1 MMPQSETQLRLPSYG
16 GQAVIEGV
24 MMRGKKN
31 LAMACRKP
39 DGSIVTYQEDLPSL
53 YQSKVMK
60 IPFLRGVIGLWDA
73 LGLGTRMLTK
83 SANYQTGEEEK
94 LEGSSLFF
102 TLLFSLSMAVV
113 LFFILPAF
121 VAGKLD
127 QALNLGVW
135 WGNVIEGVLRLLIL
149 VAYLALVGRM
159 AEIKRTFMYH
169 GAEHKTINAYEAKVE
184 LIPEEAAKMSTCHP
198 RCGTSFLLTFLVIST
213 FIFALLGPLSIVW
226 RLASRVIML
235 PIIAGIAYEYIQW
248 AAKNMDKS
256 KFVKAIMQ
264 PNLWLQKLSTREPS
278 LDMLEVSINAFK
290 LMLMKEDNPS
300 QS

>member
-1 MMPQSETQLRLPSYG
+1 MMPKAEAKLRLPSYG

-39 DGSIVTYQEDLPSL
+39 DGSIVTYQEDLPSV
-53 YQSKVMK
+53 YQSKLMK
-60 IPFLRGVIGLWDA
+60 MPFLRGIFGLWDA

-83 SANYQTGEEEK
+83 AANYQTGEDEK

-102 TLLFSLSMAVV
+102 TLLFSLSMAIV

-121 VAGKLD
+121 IAGKLD
-127 QALNLGVW
+127 QAFGLGVW
-135 WGNVIEGVLRLLIL
+135 WGNVIEGVLRLIVL
-149 VAYLALVGRM
+149 VGYLAIVGKM
-159 AEIKRTFMYH
+159 QEIKRTFMYH
-169 GAEHKTINAYEAKVE
+169 GAEHKTINAFEAHVE
-184 LIPEEAAKMSTCHP
+184 MIPEEVAKMSTCHP

-213 FIFALLGPLSIVW
+213 FIFALLGPLSILV

-235 PIIAGIAYEYIQW
+235 PLIAGIAYEYIQW

-256 KFVKAIMQ
+256 KFVNAIMQ
-264 PNLWLQKLSTREPS
+264 PNLWLQRLSTREPS
-278 LDMLEVSINAFK
+278 LDMLEVSINAFTT
-290 LMLMKEDNPS
+290 MLQKEDLPTKL
-300 QS
+300 

>member
-94 LEGSSLFF
+94 LEGSSLFL

-135 WGNVIEGVLRLLIL
+135 WGNVIEGILRLIIL
-149 VAYLALVGRM
+149 VVYLALVGRI

-169 GAEHKTINAYEAKVE
+169 GAEHKTINAYEARVE

-213 FIFALLGPLSIVW
+213 FIFALLGPLSIVL

-248 AAKNMDKS
+248 AAKNMDES

-290 LMLMKEDNPS
+290 LMLMKEDHPS

>member
-1 MMPQSETQLRLPSYG
+1 MMPKAEAKLRLPSYG

-39 DGSIVTYQEDLPSL
+39 DGSIVTYQEYLPSV
-53 YQSKVMK
+53 YQSKLMK
-60 IPFLRGVIGLWDA
+60 MPFLRGIFGLWDA

-83 SANYQTGEEEK
+83 AANYQTGEDEK

-102 TLLFSLSMAVV
+102 TLLFSLSMAIV

-121 VAGKLD
+121 IAGKLD
-127 QALNLGVW
+127 QAFGLGVW
-135 WGNVIEGVLRLLIL
+135 WGNVIEGLLRLIVL
-149 VAYLALVGRM
+149 VGYLAIVGKM
-159 AEIKRTFMYH
+159 QEIKRTFMYH
-169 GAEHKTINAYEAKVE
+169 GAEHKTINAFEAHVE
-184 LIPEEAAKMSTCHP
+184 MIPEEVAKMSTCHP

-213 FIFALLGPLSIVW
+213 FIFALLGPLSILV

-235 PIIAGIAYEYIQW
+235 PLIAGIAYEYIQW

-256 KFVKAIMQ
+256 KFVNAIMQ
-264 PNLWLQKLSTREPS
+264 PNLWLQRLSTREPS
-278 LDMLEVSINAFK
+278 LDMLEVSINAFTT
-290 LMLMKEDNPS
+290 MLQKEDLPTKL
-300 QS
+300 

>member
-24 MMRGKKN
+24 MMRGRKN

-53 YQSKVMK
+53 YQSKLMK

-83 SANYQTGEEEK
+83 AANYQTGEDEK

-135 WGNVIEGVLRLLIL
+135 WGNVIEGILRLIIL
-149 VAYLALVGRM
+149 VVYLALVGRM

-169 GAEHKTINAYEAKVE
+169 GAEHKTINAYEARME

-213 FIFALLGPLSIVW
+213 FIFALLGPLSIVL

-256 KFVKAIMQ
+256 KFVKALMQ

-290 LMLMKEDNPS
+290 LMLMKEEKPS

>member
-1 MMPQSETQLRLPSYG
+1 MMPKAEAKLRLPSYG

-39 DGSIVTYQEDLPSL
+39 DGNIVTYQEDLPSV
-53 YQSKVMK
+53 YQSKLMK
-60 IPFLRGVIGLWDA
+60 MPFLRGIFGLWDA

-83 SANYQTGEEEK
+83 AANYQTGEDEK

-102 TLLFSLSMAVV
+102 TLLFSLSMAIV

-121 VAGKLD
+121 IAGKLD
-127 QALNLGVW
+127 QAFGLGVW
-135 WGNVIEGVLRLLIL
+135 WGNVIEGVLRLIVL
-149 VAYLALVGRM
+149 VGYLAIVGKM
-159 AEIKRTFMYH
+159 QEIKRTFMYH
-169 GAEHKTINAYEAKVE
+169 GAEHKTINAFEAHVE
-184 LIPEEAAKMSTCHP
+184 MIPEEVAKMSTCHP

-213 FIFALLGPLSIVW
+213 FIFALLGPLSILV

-235 PIIAGIAYEYIQW
+235 PLIAGIAYEYIQW

-256 KFVKAIMQ
+256 KFVNAIMQ
-264 PNLWLQKLSTREPS
+264 PNLWLQRLSTREPS
-278 LDMLEVSINAFK
+278 LDMLEVSINAFTT
-290 LMLMKEDNPS
+290 MLQKEDLPTKL
-300 QS
+300 

>member
-83 SANYQTGEEEK
+83 AANYQTGEDEK

-127 QALNLGVW
+127 QALKLGVW
-135 WGNVIEGVLRLLIL
+135 CGNVIEGILRLIIL
-149 VAYLALVGRM
+149 VLYLALVGRM

-169 GAEHKTINAYEAKVE
+169 GAEHKTINAYEARVE

-213 FIFALLGPLSIVW
+213 FIFALLGPLSLVL

-290 LMLMKEDNPS
+290 LMLMKEDHPS

>member
-1 MMPQSETQLRLPSYG
+1 MMPKAEAKLRLPSYG

-39 DGSIVTYQEDLPSL
+39 DGSIVTYQEYLPSV
-53 YQSKVMK
+53 YQSKLMK
-60 IPFLRGVIGLWDA
+60 MPFLRGIFGLWDA

-83 SANYQTGEEEK
+83 AANYQTGEDEK

-102 TLLFSLSMAVV
+102 TLLFSLSMAIV

-121 VAGKLD
+121 IAGKLD
-127 QALNLGVW
+127 QAFGLGVW
-135 WGNVIEGVLRLLIL
+135 WGNVIEGVLRLIVL
-149 VAYLALVGRM
+149 VGYLAIVGKM
-159 AEIKRTFMYH
+159 QEIKRTFMYH
-169 GAEHKTINAYEAKVE
+169 GAEHKTINAFEAHVE
-184 LIPEEAAKMSTCHP
+184 MIPEEVAKMSTCHP

-213 FIFALLGPLSIVW
+213 FIFALLGPLSILV

-235 PIIAGIAYEYIQW
+235 PLIAGIAYEYIQW

-256 KFVKAIMQ
+256 KFVNAIMQ
-264 PNLWLQKLSTREPS
+264 PNLWLQRLSTREPS
-278 LDMLEVSINAFK
+278 LDMLEVSINAFTT
-290 LMLMKEDNPS
+290 MLQKEDLPTKL
-300 QS
+300 

>member
-1 MMPQSETQLRLPSYG
+1 MMPKSEVELRLPSYG

-39 DGSIVTYQEDLPSL
+39 DGSIVTYQEDLPSV
-53 YQSKVMK
+53 YQSKLTKV
-60 IPFLRGVIGLWDA
+60 PFLRGIFGLWDA

-83 SANYQTGEEEK
+83 AANYQTGEDEK

-102 TLLFSLSMAVV
+102 TLLFSLSLAVI

-121 VAGKLD
+121 VAGKVD
-127 QALNLGVW
+127 QALGLGVW
-135 WGNVIEGVLRLLIL
+135 WGNVIEGILRLIVL
-149 VAYLALVGRM
+149 VVYLALVGRM
-159 AEIKRTFMYH
+159 QEIKRTFMYH
-169 GAEHKTINAYEAKVE
+169 GAEHKTINAFEARVDMT
-184 LIPEEAAKMSTCHP
+184 PEEVAKMSTCHP

-213 FIFALLGPLSIVW
+213 FIFALLGPLSILA

-235 PIIAGIAYEYIQW
+235 PLVAGIAYEYIQW
-248 AAKNMDKS
+248 AARNMEKS
-256 KFVKAIMQ
+256 KFVKTIMQ

-278 LDMLEVSINAFK
+278 LDMLEVSINAFTT
-290 LMLMKEDNPS
+290 MLQKEDFVTKS
-300 QS
+300 

>member
-1 MMPQSETQLRLPSYG
+1 MMPKAEAKLRLPSYG

-39 DGSIVTYQEDLPSL
+39 DGNIVTYQEDLPSV
-53 YQSKVMK
+53 YQSKLMK
-60 IPFLRGVIGLWDA
+60 MPFLRGIFGLWDA

-83 SANYQTGEEEK
+83 AANYQTGEDEK

-102 TLLFSLSMAVV
+102 TLLFSLSMAIV

-121 VAGKLD
+121 IAGKLD
-127 QALNLGVW
+127 QAFGLGVW
-135 WGNVIEGVLRLLIL
+135 WGNVIEGVLRLIVL
-149 VAYLALVGRM
+149 VGYLAIVGKM
-159 AEIKRTFMYH
+159 QEIKRTFMYH
-169 GAEHKTINAYEAKVE
+169 GAEHKTINAFEAHVE
-184 LIPEEAAKMSTCHP
+184 MIPEEVAKMSTCHP
-198 RCGTSFLLTFLVIST
+198 RCGTSFLLTFLVTST
-213 FIFALLGPLSIVW
+213 FIFALLGPLSILV

-235 PIIAGIAYEYIQW
+235 PLIAGIAYEYIQW

-256 KFVKAIMQ
+256 KFVNAIMQ

-278 LDMLEVSINAFK
+278 LDMLEVSINAFTT
-290 LMLMKEDNPS
+290 MLQKEDLPTKL
-300 QS
+300 

>member
-1 MMPQSETQLRLPSYG
+1 MMPQSETRLRLPSYG

-83 SANYQTGEEEK
+83 AANYQTGEDEK

-135 WGNVIEGVLRLLIL
+135 WGNVIEGILRLIIL
-149 VAYLALVGRM
+149 VVYLALVGRI

-169 GAEHKTINAYEAKVE
+169 GAEHKTINAYEARVE

-213 FIFALLGPLSIVW
+213 FIFALLGPLSIVL

>member
-83 SANYQTGEEEK
+83 AANYQTGEDEK

-127 QALNLGVW
+127 QALKLGVW
-135 WGNVIEGVLRLLIL
+135 CGNVIEGILRLIIL
-149 VAYLALVGRM
+149 VVYLALVGRM

-169 GAEHKTINAYEAKVE
+169 GAEHKTINAYEARVE

-213 FIFALLGPLSIVW
+213 FIFALLGPLSLVL

-290 LMLMKEDNPS
+290 LMLMKEDHPS

>member
-83 SANYQTGEEEK
+83 AANYQTGEDEK

-127 QALNLGVW
+127 QALKLGVW
-135 WGNVIEGVLRLLIL
+135 WGNVIEGILRLIIL
-149 VAYLALVGRM
+149 VVYLALVGRM

-169 GAEHKTINAYEAKVE
+169 GAEHKTINAYEARVE

-213 FIFALLGPLSIVW
+213 FIFALLGPLSLVL

-290 LMLMKEDNPS
+290 LMLMKEDHPS

>member
-1 MMPQSETQLRLPSYG
+1 
-16 GQAVIEGV
+16 
-24 MMRGKKN
+24 
-31 LAMACRKP
+31 
-39 DGSIVTYQEDLPSL
+39 
-53 YQSKVMK
+53 
-60 IPFLRGVIGLWDA
+60 
-73 LGLGTRMLTK
+73 
-83 SANYQTGEEEK
+83 
-94 LEGSSLFF
+94 
-102 TLLFSLSMAVV
+102 
-113 LFFILPAF
+113 
-121 VAGKLD
+121 
-127 QALNLGVW
+127 
-135 WGNVIEGVLRLLIL
+135 
-149 VAYLALVGRM
+149 M

-169 GAEHKTINAYEAKVE
+169 GAEHKTINAYEARVE

-213 FIFALLGPLSIVW
+213 FIFALLGPLSLVL

-290 LMLMKEDNPS
+290 LMLMKEDHPS

>member
-1 MMPQSETQLRLPSYG
+1 MMPKAEAKLRLPSYG

-39 DGSIVTYQEDLPSL
+39 DGNIVTYQEDLPSV
-53 YQSKVMK
+53 YQSKLMK
-60 IPFLRGVIGLWDA
+60 MPFLRGIFGLWDA

-83 SANYQTGEEEK
+83 AANYQTGEDEK

-102 TLLFSLSMAVV
+102 TLLFSLSMAIV

-121 VAGKLD
+121 IAGKLD
-127 QALNLGVW
+127 QAFGLGVW
-135 WGNVIEGVLRLLIL
+135 WGNVIEGVLRLIVL
-149 VAYLALVGRM
+149 VGYLAIVGKM
-159 AEIKRTFMYH
+159 QEIKRTFMYH
-169 GAEHKTINAYEAKVE
+169 GAEHKTINAFEAHVE
-184 LIPEEAAKMSTCHP
+184 MIPEEVAKMSTCHP

-213 FIFALLGPLSIVW
+213 FIFALLGPLSILV

-235 PIIAGIAYEYIQW
+235 PLIAGIAYEYIQW

-256 KFVKAIMQ
+256 KFVNAIMQ

-278 LDMLEVSINAFK
+278 LDMLEVSINAFTT
-290 LMLMKEDNPS
+290 MLQKEDLPTKL
-300 QS
+300 

>member
-60 IPFLRGVIGLWDA
+60 IPFLRGIIGLWDA

-83 SANYQTGEEEK
+83 AANYQTGEDEK

-127 QALNLGVW
+127 QALKLGVW
-135 WGNVIEGVLRLLIL
+135 WGNVIEGILRLIIL
-149 VAYLALVGRM
+149 VVYLALVGRM

-169 GAEHKTINAYEAKVE
+169 GAEHKTINAYEARVE

-213 FIFALLGPLSIVW
+213 FIFALLGPLSLVL

-256 KFVKAIMQ
+256 KLVKAIMQ

-290 LMLMKEDNPS
+290 LMLMKEDHPS

>member
-53 YQSKVMK
+53 YRSKLVK
-60 IPFLRGVIGLWDA
+60 VPFLRGVIGLWDA

-83 SANYQTGEEEK
+83 AANYQTGEDEK

-121 VAGKLD
+121 IAGKLD

-135 WGNVIEGVLRLLIL
+135 WGNVIEGVLRLVVLII
-149 VAYLALVGRM
+149 YLALVGRM

-169 GAEHKTINAYEAKVE
+169 GAEHKTINAYEAKIE
-184 LIPEEAAKMSTCHP
+184 LTPEAVAKMSTCHP

-213 FIFALLGPLSIVW
+213 FIFALLGPLSIML
-226 RLASRVIML
+226 RLASRVVML
-235 PIIAGIAYEYIQW
+235 PLVAGIAYEYIQW

-278 LDMLEVSINAFK
+278 LDMLEVSINAFQ
-290 LMLMKEDNPS
+290 LMLEKED
-300 QS
+300 QAKQL

>member
-16 GQAVIEGV
+16 GQAVIEWV

-60 IPFLRGVIGLWDA
+60 IPFLRVVIGLCDA

-83 SANYQTGEEEK
+83 AANYQTGEDEK

-127 QALNLGVW
+127 QALKLGVW
-135 WGNVIEGVLRLLIL
+135 WGNVIEGILRLIIL
-149 VAYLALVGRM
+149 VVYIAIVGRM

-169 GAEHKTINAYEAKVE
+169 GAEHKTINAYEARVE

-213 FIFALLGPLSIVW
+213 FIFALLGPLSLVL

-290 LMLMKEDNPS
+290 LMLMKEDHPS